1 MLARNQASCKTE
13 AEFRTGEIQEGES
26 ALRRATN
33 HFAACES
40 SLNQAKV
47 ALEMTIQ
54 DIADSRAALA
64 AATARRE

>member
-1 MLARNQASCKTE
+1 MLERNQASCKVE
-13 AEFRTGEIQEGES
+13 HDFRVGEIAEGKA

-47 ALEMTIQ
+47 ALEMTI
-54 DIADSRAALA
+54 
-64 AATARRE
+64 

>member
-1 MLARNQASCKTE
+1 MLERNQASCKTE
-13 AEFRTGEIQEGES
+13 AEFRTGEIAEGKA

-47 ALEMTIQ
+47 ALEMTI
-54 DIADSRAALA
+54 
-64 AATARRE
+64 

>member
-1 MLARNQASCKTE
+1 MLEDQIRDEQAEHDAMLERNQASCKTE
-13 AEFRTGEIQEGES
+13 AAFRHGEIIEGQS

-47 ALEMTIQ
+47 ALEMTI
-54 DIADSRAALA
+54 
-64 AATARRE
+64 